1 MDIQKLNKRHLRF
14 CKEYPIDFNGTRAA
28 ADSGFSK
35 KTAAAIASRLLRNV
49 KIQEQIQK
57 EIKAREYRTEVTADR
72 VIQEIALLG
81 FSDIAHYIEIGEDG
95 QITTKTFEEM
105 PEHASRAIESI
116 SEDRIIR
123 ENPDGTQIIVHDK
136 YKFKLHSKIHAL
148 EKLFKHL
155 GLAAEE
161 RLRFGIEGV
170 DGQPIEFTIKYVH
183 TNGGK
188 PTDSKEAD

>member
-1 MDIQKLNKRHLRF
+1 MAKLTPKQILF
-14 CKEYPIDFNGTRAA
+14 CKEYLIDFNATRAA
-28 ADSGFSK
+28 KAAGYKEKAAYQSGAENLRK
-35 KTAAAIASRLLRNV
+35 PQIIERL
-49 KIQEQIQK
+49 QK
-57 EIKAREYRTEVTADR
+57 EIKAREYRTEITADR
-72 VIQEIALLG
+72 VLQEIALLG
-81 FSDIAHYIEIGEDG
+81 FSDIAHYVEIGEDG

>member
-1 MDIQKLNKRHLRF
+1 MADLTPKQIIF
-14 CKEYPIDFNGTRAA
+14 CKEYLIDFNATRAA
-28 ADSGFSK
+28 
-35 KTAAAIASRLLRNV
+35 KTAGYSEKTAQRMGSENLSKPV
-49 KIQEQIQK
+49 IQERILK
-57 EIKAREYRTEVTADR
+57 EIKAREYRTEITADR
-72 VIQEIALLG
+72 VLQEIALLG
-81 FSDIAHYIEIGEDG
+81 FSDIAHYVEIGEDG
-95 QITTKTFEEM
+95 QVTTKTFEEM

-161 RLRFGIEGV
+161 RLRLGIEGAE
-170 DGQPIEFTIKYVH
+170 GQPVEFIIKYVN
-183 TNGGK
+183 TNGTGPDDEK
-188 PTDSKEAD
+188 D

>member
-1 MDIQKLNKRHLRF
+1 MAKLTPKQILF
-14 CKEYPIDFNGTRAA
+14 CKEYLIDRNATRAA
-28 ADSGFSK
+28 EAAGYSK
-35 KTAAAIASRLLRNV
+35 KTAYSIGWENLR
-49 KIQEQIQK
+49 KPEIQEQIGK
-57 EIKAREYRTEVTADR
+57 EMEAREFRTEITGDR
-72 VIQEIALLG
+72 VLQEYALLG
-81 FSDIAHYIEIGEDG
+81 FSDIAHYIEIREDG
-95 QITTKTFEEM
+95 QVTMKTFEEM

-161 RLRFGIEGV
+161 RLRLGIEGV
-170 DGQPIEFTIKYVH
+170 EGQPVEFIIKYVN
-183 TNGGK
+183 TNGTGPDDEK
-188 PTDSKEAD
+188 D

>member
-1 MDIQKLNKRHLRF
+1 MADLTPKQIIF
-14 CKEYPIDFNGTRAA
+14 CKEYLVDFNATRAA
-28 ADSGFSK
+28 KAAGYSK
-35 KTAAAIASRLLRNV
+35 KTAQRMGSENLSKPL
-49 KIQEQIQK
+49 IQERILK
-57 EIKAREYRTEVTADR
+57 EIKAREYRTEITADR
-72 VIQEIALLG
+72 VLQEIALLG
-81 FSDIAHYIEIGEDG
+81 FSDIAHYVEIGEDG

>member
-1 MDIQKLNKRHLRF
+1 MADLTPKQIIF
-14 CKEYPIDFNGTRAA
+14 CKEYLVDFNATRAA
-28 ADSGFSK
+28 KAAGYSK
-35 KTAAAIASRLLRNV
+35 KTAQRMGSENLSKPL
-49 KIQEQIQK
+49 IQERILK
-57 EIKAREYRTEVTADR
+57 EIKAREYRTEITADR
-72 VIQEIALLG
+72 VLQEIALLG
-81 FSDIAHYIEIGEDG
+81 FSDIAHYVEIGEDG

-161 RLRFGIEGV
+161 RLRLGIEGV
-170 DGQPIEFTIKYVH
+170 EGQPVEFIIKYVN
-183 TNGGK
+183 TNGTGPDDEK
-188 PTDSKEAD
+188 D

>member
-1 MDIQKLNKRHLRF
+1 MADLTPKQIIF
-14 CKEYPIDFNGTRAA
+14 CKEYLVDFNATRAA
-28 ADSGFSK
+28 KAAGYSK
-35 KTAAAIASRLLRNV
+35 KTAQRMGSENLSKPL
-49 KIQEQIQK
+49 IQERILK
-57 EIKAREYRTEVTADR
+57 EIKAREYRTEITADR
-72 VIQEIALLG
+72 VLQEIALLG
-81 FSDIAHYIEIGEDG
+81 FSDIAHYVEIGEDG
-95 QITTKTFEEM
+95 QVTTKTFEEM

>member
-1 MDIQKLNKRHLRF
+1 MADLTPKQIIF
-14 CKEYPIDFNGTRAA
+14 CKEYLVDFNATRAA
-28 ADSGFSK
+28 KAAGYSK
-35 KTAAAIASRLLRNV
+35 KTAQRMGSENLSKPL
-49 KIQEQIQK
+49 IQERIRK
-57 EIKAREYRTEVTADR
+57 EIKAREYRTEITADR
-72 VIQEIALLG
+72 VLQEIALLG
-81 FSDIAHYIEIGEDG
+81 FSDIAHYVEIGEDG
-95 QITTKTFEEM
+95 QVKTKTFEEM

-161 RLRFGIEGV
+161 RLRLGIEGAE
-170 DGQPIEFTIKYVH
+170 GQPVEFIIKYVN
-183 TNGGK
+183 TNGTGPDDEK
-188 PTDSKEAD
+188 D

>member
-1 MDIQKLNKRHLRF
+1 MADLTPKQIIF
-14 CKEYPIDFNGTRAA
+14 CKEYLVDFNATRAA
-28 ADSGFSK
+28 KAAGYSK
-35 KTAAAIASRLLRNV
+35 KTAQRMGSENLSKPL
-49 KIQEQIQK
+49 IQERILK
-57 EIKAREYRTEVTADR
+57 EIKAREYRTEITADR
-72 VIQEIALLG
+72 VLQEIALLG
-81 FSDIAHYIEIGEDG
+81 FSDIAHYVEIGEDG

-161 RLRFGIEGV
+161 RFRLGLEGV
-170 DGQPIEFTIKYVH
+170 DGQPIEFTIKYVN
-183 TNGGK
+183 TNGTG
-188 PTDSKEAD
+188 PEDAED